1 MCFFFLMIRA
11 PPRSTRSDTLF
22 PHATLCASVLALPP
36 SSCAYKARSAE
47 RAASCLG
54 FPQAEEAR
62 SVPARAGNRGRDR
75 RQAPIEGAIPAEPAL
90 FHFNLDHPALPFAAQ
105 LRAHAKAEALDLQW
119 PSPLHLAPGLA
130 IEATLS
136 LCLHAPGERKPQQF
150 DRAQRRRRRA
160 IDRKSTRLN
169 SSH

>member
-22 PHATLCASVLALPP
+22 PHATLCASVRALPP

-75 RQAPIEGAIPAEPAL
+75 RQAPIEGRSEEHTSELQSLMRHSYAV
-90 FHFNLDHPALPFAAQ
+90 
-105 LRAHAKAEALDLQW
+105 LRLTKTNTSSTYNPCNHRQRY
-119 PSPLHLAPGLA
+119 HLTDKYA
-130 IEATLS
+130 
-136 LCLHAPGERKPQQF
+136 
-150 DRAQRRRRRA
+150 D
-160 IDRKSTRLN
+160 
-169 SSH
+169 

>member
-75 RQAPIEGAIPAEPAL
+75 RKAPIEGAIPAKPAL
-90 FHFNLDHPALPFAAQ
+90 FHFNLGDPSLPLAPEP
-105 LRAHAKAEALDLQW
+105 RADAEAEALGLQRASALQ
-119 PSPLHLAPGLA
+119 PASGLA

-136 LCLHAPGERKPQQF
+136 
-150 DRAQRRRRRA
+150 RRLDA
-160 IDRKSTRLN
+160 DRKSTRLN
-169 SSH
+169 SS